1 MRGSALWDVSVLFD
15 VVAKVIELACV
26 GTYFEGKKLVLLTPT
41 YNKNIDV
48 CEMWSS
54 RLVKSWERLL
64 MVVTDFS
71 TASAAVILRVEGR
84 VSVRFTKEIIG
95 EILRF

>member
-54 RLVKSWERLL
+54 RLV
-64 MVVTDFS
+64 
-71 TASAAVILRVEGR
+71 
-84 VSVRFTKEIIG
+84 
-95 EILRF
+95 

>member
-64 MVVTDFS
+64 M
-71 TASAAVILRVEGR
+71 ASAAVILRVEGR